1 MSLQT
6 DTAQQQAWWRRR
18 LLHDWLGSQA
28 QLPIE
33 RNPRRALYEYARRL
47 AVLGAVVT
55 VNVVIAGLAVLT
67 FLDSAGPPPM
77 AAVEVAAAI
86 SAVLLLSGLLTPLAR
101 ARAIRAGLPSR
112 DMLWALFVVW
122 VVALGVAVDVV
133 SARSLRFH
141 PGAVVLLGAFVAA
154 VLLRAFPPLFDT
166 ATRLSGAARNA
177 LARTEKAVAEDATGE
192 PGPAP
197 VLSAREIVSFLAD
210 TELFRKVDR
219 RALRKL
225 AEATATRPVGKGQTI
240 FAQGDHGDQ
249 MFVLINGAVRLVMRS
264 ATGEAV
270 ELARLWAPA
279 AFGEVAL
286 TDPGDRTATAEA
298 VERSVLLVIDRI
310 DLLELLR
317 SDSDAMEAMLQSQG
331 AMIRHADQLAADV
344 VFLKPQSRVARALLD
359 LAESDTGEGRRP
371 RTLRITRADLA
382 SKVGAPQ
389 SQVTRI
395 LRRFQRL
402 GYIRMVDWTIELLD
416 PAELRRRAG
425 R

>member
-1 MSLQT
+1 MVATTTPPRLAGVASSAP
-6 DTAQQQAWWRRR
+6 DRAQPEKGGVRVRPATGRARRR
-18 LLHDWLGSQA
+18 GHRQCRHRWPGGAHVPRQRGPTPHGSG
-28 QLPIE
+28 
-33 RNPRRALYEYARRL
+33 RGGRRHLRGSPA
-47 AVLGAVVT
+47 
-55 VNVVIAGLAVLT
+55 
-67 FLDSAGPPPM
+67 
-77 AAVEVAAAI
+77 
-86 SAVLLLSGLLTPLAR
+86 
-101 ARAIRAGLPSR
+101 
-112 DMLWALFVVW
+112 LWAADPARTCQGYPGRSPEPGHA

-177 LARTEKAVAEDATGE
+177 LARTEKAVVEDASGE
-192 PGPAP
+192 PGPVP